1 MSSEPSHDPYQSLRF
16 REYRWF
22 LGGLVSF
29 TVATQIQTLAMAWQ
43 VYHITRD
50 PLSLGLIGLAEA
62 IPFLALTLVGGWAAD
77 RRDRR
82 GLSFLAMAVMLLG
95 GLLLLA
101 LNIGRTPRLVWPFYA
116 IQALAGLGRA
126 FFRPASQ
133 ALATELV
140 PREAFQNAATWRSSS
155 FQLAQVTGPALGG
168 LLFGFGSA
176 TLAYAVEVGL
186 MVLAVAMI
194 LQVAPRPRAPSKA
207 PILQNLG
214 EGVKFVFSHNLVLGA
229 LSLDLFG
236 VLFGGAVAMLP
247 VFASEILRV
256 GPQGLGI
263 MRAAPS
269 VGSVAMGFWQAHHPP
284 RNHAGTILLIC
295 VGCFGLCWVGFALSS
310 LFWVSLFLLAASGAM
325 DSVSMV
331 LRGTLVQTRTP
342 PEMMGRVQAVNG
354 FFIGSSNELGSF
366 ESGLAA
372 RLMGVVP
379 SVVFG
384 GLMTLGVVGVTAWR
398 VPELRRLKRITD

>member
-1 MSSEPSHDPYQSLRF
+1 MSSDPGHDPYQALRF
-16 REYRWF
+16 PEYRWF
-22 LGGLVSF
+22 LGGIFAF

-43 VYHITRD
+43 VYHITHD

-62 IPFLALTLVGGWAAD
+62 IPFLTLTLVGGWAAD
-77 RRDRR
+77 RWDRR
-82 GLSFLAMAVMLLG
+82 TLSLLSMAVMLTG

-101 LNIGRTPRLVWPFYA
+101 MNTGRVPQAAWPFYA

-140 PREAFQNAATWRSSS
+140 PREAYQNAATWRSSS
-155 FQLAQVTGPALGG
+155 FQLAQVTGPAFGG
-168 LLFGFGSA
+168 LLYSFGNA
-176 TLAYAVEVGL
+176 ALAYKVEVLL
-186 MVLAVAMI
+186 MGLAVVMI
-194 LQVAPRPRAPSKA
+194 LQVLPHPRTPSRT

-214 EGVKFVFSHNLVLGA
+214 EGVKFVFTHNLVLGA
-229 LSLDLFG
+229 LSLDLFA

-247 VFASEILRV
+247 VFAAEILRV

-263 MRAAPS
+263 LRAAPA

-295 VGCFGLCWVGFALSS
+295 VGCFGLCWIGFALSS
-310 LFWVSLFLLAASGAM
+310 VFWVSLILLAASGAM

-366 ESGLAA
+366 ESGVAA

-384 GLMTLGVVGVTAWR
+384 GLMTLGVVGAIAWR
-398 VPELRRLKRITD
+398 VPELRLLKRIDG

>member
-1 MSSEPSHDPYQSLRF
+1 MSDPETHDPYSSLRF
-16 REYRWF
+16 PEYRWF
-22 LGGLVSF
+22 LGGIFAF
-29 TVATQIQTLAMAWQ
+29 TVATQIQTLAMAMQ
-43 VYHITRD
+43 VYHITHD

-62 IPFLALTLVGGWAAD
+62 IPFLGLTLVGGWAAD

-82 GLSFLAMAVMLLG
+82 ALSLVSMAVMLLG
-95 GLLLLA
+95 GVLLLA
-101 LNIGRTPRLVWPFYA
+101 LNAGRVPAAAWPFYA

-126 FFRPASQ
+126 FFRPSSQ

-140 PREAFQNAATWRSSS
+140 PREAYQNAATWRSSS

-168 LLFGFGSA
+168 LLYGFGSA
-176 TLAYAVEVGL
+176 TLAYAVEVAL
-186 MVLAVAMI
+186 MVFAVTMV
-194 LQVAPRPRAPSKA
+194 LRVAPRPRTPAKSS
-207 PILQNLG
+207 IVQNLR
-214 EGVKFVFSHNLVLGA
+214 EGVMFVFTHNLVLGA
-229 LSLDLFG
+229 LTLDLFA

-247 VFASEILRV
+247 VFATDILRV
-256 GPQGLGI
+256 GPQGFGI
-263 MRAAPS
+263 MRAAPA

-284 RNHAGTILLIC
+284 RNRAGLVLLLC
-295 VGCFGLCWVGFALSS
+295 VACFGLCWVGFALSS
-310 LFWVSLFLLAASGAM
+310 VFWISLALLFASGAM

-372 RLMGVVP
+372 RLLGVVP

-384 GLMTLGVVGVTAWR
+384 GLMTLGVVGGIAWR